1 MLLPEVPSH
10 DVPGQ
15 VGLVPVVVHVLVLG
29 EGVVPLPGA
38 PAHVQ
43 LPDLFNPQRP
53 DVSTVQY
60 TVRRK
65 KTSFN
70 NFVLL
75 IFKKFWCRLKKT
87 GLAKRS
93 YS

>member
-15 VGLVPVVVHVLVLG
+15 FGMVPVLVHVLDHVQVLVLVHVLVLG

-65 KTSFN
+65 KN
-70 NFVLL
+70 
-75 IFKKFWCRLKKT
+75 
-87 GLAKRS
+87 
-93 YS
+93 